1 MPEGGPAVHHRTG
14 RRGLGPVKSATWTVS
29 LLLWAFAVISFW
41 LRPDSL
47 ALATMLPAWIYFVTG
62 LVLATLS
69 ASRRARA
76 RSAAAFLAWVVFLV
90 LSVDQTGPI
99 LSLRRWPSAQWEA
112 ARKEGRALRVVSL
125 NCAGGDVAAA
135 AEPFA
140 REPDIILFQ
149 ESPPEEALRKLV
161 ANLGGDEW
169 SLIYG
174 HDASIAVHGKALPVS
189 LPPDVSR
196 FATRSLVTTDSGIEV
211 DVTSVRLLPPVFCFN
226 LLSPGCWRSQR
237 HNRMAR
243 SKQVESLQHALAAS
257 ETERPVIAGGD
268 FNAPAGDGA
277 MRSLRSTLRDTFR
290 QAGVGWGDTA
300 TNDIP
305 LLRVDQVYVSDD
317 LRGVAVVAKKTEHSD
332 HRMVICDLVLTDPR
346 RQAPR

>member
-1 MPEGGPAVHHRTG
+1 M
-14 RRGLGPVKSATWTVS
+14 GLVKRAAWTVS
-29 LLLWAFAVISFW
+29 LLLWAFAVVSFW

-47 ALATMLPAWIYFVTG
+47 ALATMFPAWIYFVTG
-62 LVLATLS
+62 LVLAALG

-76 RSAAAFLAWVVFLV
+76 RSAAPFLLWIVFLV
-90 LSVDQTGPI
+90 LFVDQAGPI
-99 LSLRRWPSAQWEA
+99 FSFRRWPSAQWEA
-112 ARKEGRALRVVSL
+112 AGREDRALRVISL
-125 NCAGGDVAAA
+125 NCAGGDIAAA

-140 REPDIILFQ
+140 HKPDIILLQ

-161 ANLGGDEW
+161 ADLGGDDW

-174 HDASIAVHGKALPVS
+174 QDASIAVHGKALPVS
-189 LPPDVSR
+189 LPPDVRR
-196 FATRSLVTTDSGIEV
+196 FARRALVTVGGTEI
-211 DVTSVRLLPPVFCFN
+211 DVTSLRLLPPVLCLN

-237 HNRMAR
+237 YNRMAR

-257 ETERPVIAGGD
+257 ETERPMIVGGD

-305 LLRVDQVYVSDD
+305 LLRVDQVWVYDA
-317 LRGVAVVAKKTEHSD
+317 LRASAVVARKTEHSD
-332 HRMVICDLVLTDPR
+332 HRMVVCDPVVR
-346 RQAPR
+346 RWATEARP